1 VIAMAGSR
9 NRWATVG
16 NNRDLKPLLPTP
28 RDRGQALV
36 EFTLIFIL
44 LLILAWIPADFGL
57 AFYTGQLAQNAAREG
72 ARIAAVDPDLPTQ
85 TGSCAYPCAGAPAGS
100 ALAATAARLS
110 SALLNSVTI
119 TVAYPIGAAACN
131 QKVRVQVSGNY
142 NFFFYQ
148 LINLLGWP
156 VNPAITINR
165 TTEMRWEHQAGC
177 IATGGSGGAN

>member
-1 VIAMAGSR
+1 MDGSR
-9 NRWATVG
+9 KRWATVG
-16 NNRDLKPLLPTP
+16 NSCDFKRLLPTP
-28 RDRGQALV
+28 GARGQALV

-85 TGSCAYPCAGAPAGS
+85 TGTCTYPCAGAPAGS

-119 TVAYPIGAAACN
+119 TVAYPIGVAACN

-156 VNPAITINR
+156 INPAITINR

-177 IATGGSGGAN
+177 IATGGGGGGN